1 MAMKEVAK
9 LTNIIYWDS
18 DKSSWR
24 KEVKR
29 LEDYKKSW
37 KKATDD
43 IAKADFKSNQ
53 AVLRT
58 QRTRAKVEE
67 QIARAQR
74 KQQEAQKKQR
84 AQAVSRLTGGNN
96 PELSSMR
103 KFYQQQ
109 AREAARQQKLL
120 DRSVGDVQH
129 RKARVGANS
138 ARISS
143 MFDGS
148 LVAQFQSRIQ
158 RVNADYAKGAI
169 NLQTYNQRMARL
181 RSEMKMATAEAGKFQ
196 SRLDRAAVSGSKL
209 HDNLG
214 KLNST
219 LGKIAIGLTAA
230 GWGVQR
236 AVSGAMGSLAD
247 RNSAYFGLMAQNK
260 DDKAKTDQ
268 QMAYVKRISYDYGMD
283 QRETEGGFMRFAAAT
298 PSIEEKDKQALFE
311 AMAIKGRSV
320 GATADQQNRAIV
332 ALGQIYSK
340 GGRVYA
346 EELKGQLSEALA
358 GSQVDFTKAAIDAGV
373 IKKEEEFNKA
383 LEDGKITMDK
393 LLPSLVKIWSAAK
406 NTKAFAESMKQ
417 PEVAMQRMKN
427 SFNELAIQFMGV
439 VDPADGVISL
449 SESLIS
455 IFEDLTTDMDGSG
468 SAAKQFGEAVGA
480 AMREIMYWVGFA
492 KGYIEVKAKEFGMTG
507 SEVGE
512 LIGKLVVG
520 LAGLK
525 VITTLLSPLTVFV
538 SLVTQLIS
546 LIGKIPGLGNLVKGA
561 GGAVAGSPTT
571 ALAAGSA
578 AGVGVGVAGAL
589 GAKTVGEKFRGW
601 MQSKADQFGEWAKSK
616 GLLSDEQDA
625 MTKPGAYNHSYINKG
640 ASFNPYPT
648 ISPSRPTPSTGT
660 AIQNGGYQPTQIS
673 VVPQG
678 EISGKW
684 EITIDEGGIA
694 RVIQKEVS
702 DQLDWKATQESNQLF

>member
-96 PELSSMR
+96 AELNSMR

-169 NLQTYNQRMARL
+169 NLQTYNQKMARL
-181 RSEMKMATAEAGKFQ
+181 RAEMKMATAEAGKFQ
-196 SRLDRAAVSGSKL
+196 SRLDKLASGASKV

-214 KLNST
+214 KINST

-260 DDKAKTDQ
+260 DDKEKTDQ

-298 PSIEEKDKQALFE
+298 PSIKEKDKQDLFE

-358 GSQVDFTKAAIDAGV
+358 GSQVDFTRAAIDAGI

-393 LLPSLVKIWSAAK
+393 LLPSLVKIWGAAK
-406 NTKAFAESMKQ
+406 ETKAFAESMKQ

-512 LIGKLVVG
+512 IIGKLVVG

-525 VITTLLSPLTVFV
+525 VITTLLSPLTGFV

-625 MTKPGAYNHSYINKG
+625 MTKPGAYNHSYISKG

-660 AIQNGGYQPTQIS
+660 AIQNGGYQPAQVN
-673 VVPQG
+673 VVPHG

>member
-1 MAMKEVAK
+1 MAMKEVAR
-9 LTNIIYWDS
+9 LTNVIYWDS

-53 AVLRT
+53 AVIRT

-67 QIARAQR
+67 QIARAQK

-96 PELSSMR
+96 AELNSMR

-169 NLQTYNQRMARL
+169 NLQTYNQKMARL
-181 RSEMKMATAEAGKFQ
+181 RAEMKMATAEAGKFQ
-196 SRLDRAAVSGSKL
+196 SRLDKLASGASKV

-214 KLNST
+214 KINST

-247 RNSAYFGLMAQNK
+247 RNSAYFSLMAQNK
-260 DDKAKTDQ
+260 DDKDKTDQ

-439 VDPADGVISL
+439 VDPADGVITL
-449 SESLIS
+449 SESLIY
-455 IFEDLTTDMDGSG
+455 IFEDLSSIFSSSG
-468 SAAKQFGEAVGA
+468 EDAKSLGVMLGEA
-480 AMREIMYWVGFA
+480 MHEIYFWVNWAWWWTKKIA
-492 KGYIEVKAKEFGMTG
+492 KGI
-507 SEVGE
+507 GE
-512 LIGKLVVG
+512 TLGWTAQDAGEKIGQVVTA
-520 LAGLK
+520 LLGLK
-525 VITTLLSPLTVFV
+525 VATSIAGMVGG
-538 SLVTQLIS
+538 LIS
-546 LIGKIPGLGNLVKGA
+546 MLWKLKA
-561 GGAVAGSPTT
+561 
-571 ALAAGSA
+571 ALSA
-578 AGVGVGVAGAL
+578 LVGVGDISTGGTAGKGRPGRGGFIGKAGRL
-589 GAKTVGEKFRGW
+589 GGRFAGPAGIVLTGFDIANSLDSYWQNPDNQRQEGAKHP
-601 MQSKADQFGEWAKSK
+601 EWLTSMINSASSFL
-616 GLLSDEQDA
+616 GLDYRLDA
-625 MTKPGAYNHSYINKG
+625 GRYI
-640 ASFNPYPT
+640 T
-648 ISPSRPTPSTGT
+648 RPTPTGGI

>member
-9 LTNIIYWDS
+9 LTNVIYWDS

-96 PELSSMR
+96 TELASMR

-169 NLQTYNQRMARL
+169 NLQTYNQKMARL
-181 RSEMKMATAEAGKFQ
+181 RAEMKMATAEAGKFQ
-196 SRLDRAAVSGSKL
+196 SRLDKLASGASKV

-214 KLNST
+214 KINST

-247 RNSAYFGLMAQNK
+247 RNSAYFGLMAQNH
-260 DDKAKTDQ
+260 DDKEKTDQ

-298 PSIEEKDKQALFE
+298 PSIKEKDKQDLFE

-358 GSQVDFTKAAIDAGV
+358 GSQVDFTRAAIDAGI

-393 LLPSLVKIWSAAK
+393 LLPSLVKIWGAAK
-406 NTKAFAESMKQ
+406 ETKAFAESMKQ

-439 VDPADGVISL
+439 VDPADGVVTL
-449 SESLIS
+449 SEHLIS
-455 IFEDLTTDMDGSG
+455 IFEDLTYVMGDGG
-468 SAAKQFGEAVGA
+468 STATQMGSQIGA
-480 AMREIMYWVGFA
+480 AIKGFVEWMAFAAGFITARTEQFSKNGTEVAEI
-492 KGYIEVKAKEFGMTG
+492 
-507 SEVGE
+507 
-512 LIGKLVVG
+512 IGKLTA
-520 LAGLK
+520 LMIGLK
-525 VITTLLSPLTVFV
+525 VVGSLLSPFTGLI
-538 SLVTQLIS
+538 SLVTQLIA
-546 LIGKIPGLGNLVKGA
+546 LLGKIPGMSKLLASASGGTATGA
-561 GGAVAGSPTT
+561 AVISAGSNAERSFIDGKTQEMSKENSKQG
-571 ALAAGSA
+571 ALFELGRFVSN
-578 AGVGVGVAGAL
+578 AGAL
-589 GAKTVGEKFRGW
+589 FTPGGDTGPLFDQVRGW
-601 MQSKADQFGEWAKSK
+601 F
-616 GLLSDEQDA
+616 
-625 MTKPGAYNHSYINKG
+625 NKG
-640 ASFNPYPT
+640 PT
-648 ISPSRPTPSTGT
+648 LTVDTGIRPTPTGGI
-660 AIQNGGYQPTQIS
+660 AIQNGGYQPVQVN

-702 DQLDWKATQESNQLF
+702 NQLDWKATQESNQLF

>member
-1 MAMKEVAK
+1 MAMKEVAR
-9 LTNIIYWDS
+9 LTNVIYWDS

-96 PELSSMR
+96 AELNSMR

-148 LVAQFQSRIQ
+148 LVAQFQGRIQ

-196 SRLDRAAVSGSKL
+196 SRLDRAAAAGSRL

-268 QMAYVKRISYDYGMD
+268 QMAFIKNTAYTYGMD
-283 QRETEGGFMRFAAAT
+283 EREMQGGYMRFAAAT
-298 PSIEEKDKQALFE
+298 PTMKESDKQALFE

-320 GATADQQNRAIV
+320 GATGEQQNRALV
-332 ALGQIYSK
+332 AVQQMASK
-340 GGRVYA
+340 GKVMA
-346 EELKGQLSEALA
+346 EELRGQLSEAFA
-358 GSQVDFTKAAIDAGV
+358 GSQQDFQQAAIDAGI
-373 IKKEEEFNKA
+373 IKNAQEFDKA
-383 LEDGKITMDK
+383 LKDGKITLDK
-393 LLPSLVKIWSAAK
+393 LLPSLVKIWGAAK
-406 NTKAFAESMKQ
+406 ETKAFAESMKQ
-417 PEVAMQRMKN
+417 PEVALQRMKN
-427 SFNELAIQFMGV
+427 SFNELAIHFMGV

-525 VITTLLSPLTVFV
+525 VITTLLSPLTGFV
-538 SLVTQLIS
+538 SLVTQLIA
-546 LIGKIPGLGNLVKGA
+546 LLGKIPGMSKLLASASGGTATGA
-561 GGAVAGSPTT
+561 AVISAGSNAERSFIDGKTQEMSKENSKQG
-571 ALAAGSA
+571 ALFELGRFVSN
-578 AGVGVGVAGAL
+578 AGAL
-589 GAKTVGEKFRGW
+589 FTPGGDTGPLFDQVRGW
-601 MQSKADQFGEWAKSK
+601 F
-616 GLLSDEQDA
+616 
-625 MTKPGAYNHSYINKG
+625 NKG
-640 ASFNPYPT
+640 PT
-648 ISPSRPTPSTGT
+648 LTVDTGIRPTPTGGI
-660 AIQNGGYQPTQIS
+660 AIQNGGYQPVQ
-673 VVPQG
+673 VNVAPQG

>member
-1 MAMKEVAK
+1 MAMKEVAR
-9 LTNIIYWDS
+9 LTNVIYWDS

-169 NLQTYNQRMARL
+169 NLQTYNQKMARL
-181 RSEMKMATAEAGKFQ
+181 RAEMKMATAEAGKFQ
-196 SRLDRAAVSGSKL
+196 SRLDKLASGASKV

-214 KLNST
+214 KINST

-268 QMAYVKRISYDYGMD
+268 QMAFIKNTAYTYGMD
-283 QRETEGGFMRFAAAT
+283 EREMQGGYMRFAAAT
-298 PSIEEKDKQALFE
+298 PTMKESDKQALFE

-320 GATADQQNRAIV
+320 GATGEQQNRAIV
-332 ALGQIYSK
+332 AISQMAGK
-340 GGRVYA
+340 NRVMA
-346 EELKGQLSEALA
+346 EELRGQLSEAFA
-358 GSQVDFTKAAIDAGV
+358 GSQQDFQQAAIDAGI
-373 IKKEEEFNKA
+373 IKNAQEFDKA
-383 LEDGKITMDK
+383 MKDGKITLDA
-393 LLPSLVKIWSAAK
+393 LLPSLVKIWGAAK
-406 NTKAFAESMKQ
+406 ETKAFAESMKQ
-417 PEVAMQRMKN
+417 PEVALQRMKN

-439 VDPADGVISL
+439 VDPADGVVTL
-449 SESLIS
+449 SEHLIS
-455 IFEDLTTDMDGSG
+455 IFEDLTYVMGDGG
-468 SAAKQFGEAVGA
+468 STATQMGSQIGA
-480 AMREIMYWVGFA
+480 AIKGFVEWMAFAAGFITARTEQFSKNGTEVAEI
-492 KGYIEVKAKEFGMTG
+492 
-507 SEVGE
+507 
-512 LIGKLVVG
+512 IGKLTALMISLKVVG
-520 LAGLK
+520 S
-525 VITTLLSPLTVFV
+525 LLSPFTGLI
-538 SLVTQLIS
+538 SLVTQLIA
-546 LIGKIPGLGNLVKGA
+546 LLGKIPGMSKLLASASGGTATGA
-561 GGAVAGSPTT
+561 AVISAGSNAERSFIDGKTQEMSKENSKQG
-571 ALAAGSA
+571 ALFELGRFVSN
-578 AGVGVGVAGAL
+578 AGAL
-589 GAKTVGEKFRGW
+589 FTPGGDTGPLFDQVRGW
-601 MQSKADQFGEWAKSK
+601 F
-616 GLLSDEQDA
+616 
-625 MTKPGAYNHSYINKG
+625 NKG
-640 ASFNPYPT
+640 PT
-648 ISPSRPTPSTGT
+648 LTVDTGIRPTPTGGI
-660 AIQNGGYQPTQIS
+660 AIQNGGYQPVQ
-673 VVPQG
+673 VNVAPQG

>member
-9 LTNIIYWDS
+9 LTNVIYWDS

-148 LVAQFQSRIQ
+148 LVAQFQGRIQ

-169 NLQTYNQRMARL
+169 NLQTYNQKMARL

-196 SRLDRAAVSGSKL
+196 SRLDRAAAAGSRL

-268 QMAYVKRISYDYGMD
+268 QMAFIKNTAYTYGMD
-283 QRETEGGFMRFAAAT
+283 QREMEGGYMRFAAAT
-298 PSIEEKDKQALFE
+298 PTMKESDKQALFE

-320 GATADQQNRAIV
+320 GATGEQQNRALV
-332 ALGQIYSK
+332 AVQQMASK
-340 GGRVYA
+340 GKVMA
-346 EELKGQLSEALA
+346 EELRGQLSEAFA
-358 GSQVDFTKAAIDAGV
+358 GSQQDFQQAAIDAGI
-373 IKKEEEFNKA
+373 IKNTQEFDKA
-383 LEDGKITMDK
+383 LKDGKITLDK

-439 VDPADGVISL
+439 VDPADGVVTL
-449 SESLIS
+449 SEHLIS
-455 IFEDLTTDMDGSG
+455 IFEDLTYVMGDGG
-468 SAAKQFGEAVGA
+468 STATQMGSQIGA
-480 AMREIMYWVGFA
+480 AIKGFVEWMAFAAGFITARTEQFSKNGTEVAEI
-492 KGYIEVKAKEFGMTG
+492 
-507 SEVGE
+507 
-512 LIGKLVVG
+512 IGKLTALMISLKVVG
-520 LAGLK
+520 S
-525 VITTLLSPLTVFV
+525 LLSPFTGLI
-538 SLVTQLIS
+538 SLVTQLIA
-546 LIGKIPGLGNLVKGA
+546 LLGKIPGMSKLLASASGGTATGA
-561 GGAVAGSPTT
+561 AVISAGSNAERSFIDGKTQEMSKENSKQG
-571 ALAAGSA
+571 ALFELGRFVSN
-578 AGVGVGVAGAL
+578 AGAL
-589 GAKTVGEKFRGW
+589 FTPGGDTGPLFDQVRGW
-601 MQSKADQFGEWAKSK
+601 F
-616 GLLSDEQDA
+616 
-625 MTKPGAYNHSYINKG
+625 NKG
-640 ASFNPYPT
+640 PT
-648 ISPSRPTPSTGT
+648 LTVDTGIRPTPTGGI
-660 AIQNGGYQPTQIS
+660 AIQNGGYQPVQ
-673 VVPQG
+673 VNVAPQG

>member
-1 MAMKEVAK
+1 MAMKEVSRIQN
-9 LTNIIYWDS
+9 TIFWDS

-24 KEVKR
+24 REVKR

-67 QIARAQR
+67 QIAR
-74 KQQEAQKKQR
+74 AQKKQR

-169 NLQTYNQRMARL
+169 NLQTYNQKMARL

-196 SRLDRAAVSGSKL
+196 SRLDRAAIAGSKL

-236 AVSGAMGSLAD
+236 AVSGAMSSLAD

-268 QMAYVKRISYDYGMD
+268 QMAFIKNTAYTYGMD
-283 QRETEGGFMRFAAAT
+283 EREMQGGYMRFAAAT
-298 PSIEEKDKQALFE
+298 PTMKESDKQALFE

-320 GATADQQNRAIV
+320 GATGEQQNRALV
-332 ALGQIYSK
+332 AVQQMASK
-340 GGRVYA
+340 GKVMA
-346 EELKGQLSEALA
+346 EELRGQLSEAFA
-358 GSQVDFTKAAIDAGV
+358 GSQQDFQQAAIDAGI
-373 IKKEEEFNKA
+373 IKNAQEFDKA
-383 LEDGKITMDK
+383 LKDGKITLEK
-393 LLPSLVKIWSAAK
+393 LLPSLVKIWGAAK
-406 NTKAFAESMKQ
+406 ETKAFAESMKQ

-525 VITTLLSPLTVFV
+525 VITTLLSPLTGFV
-538 SLVTQLIS
+538 SLVTQLIA
-546 LIGKIPGLGNLVKGA
+546 LLGKIPGMSKLLASASGGTATGA
-561 GGAVAGSPTT
+561 AVISAGSNAERSFIDGKTQEMSKENSKQG
-571 ALAAGSA
+571 ALFELGRFVSN
-578 AGVGVGVAGAL
+578 AGAL
-589 GAKTVGEKFRGW
+589 FTPGGDTGPLFDQVRGW
-601 MQSKADQFGEWAKSK
+601 F
-616 GLLSDEQDA
+616 
-625 MTKPGAYNHSYINKG
+625 NKG
-640 ASFNPYPT
+640 PT
-648 ISPSRPTPSTGT
+648 LTVDTGIRPTPTGGI
-660 AIQNGGYQPTQIS
+660 AIQNGGYQPVQ
-673 VVPQG
+673 VNVAPQG

>member
-1 MAMKEVAK
+1 MAMKEVAR
-9 LTNIIYWDS
+9 LTNVIYWDS

-148 LVAQFQSRIQ
+148 LVAQFQGRIQ

-196 SRLDRAAVSGSKL
+196 SRLDRAAAAGSRL

-268 QMAYVKRISYDYGMD
+268 QMAFIKNTAYTYGMD
-283 QRETEGGFMRFAAAT
+283 QREMEGGYMRFAAAT
-298 PSIEEKDKQALFE
+298 PTMKESDKQALFE

-320 GATADQQNRAIV
+320 GATGEQQNRALV
-332 ALGQIYSK
+332 AVQQMASK
-340 GGRVYA
+340 NKVMA
-346 EELKGQLSEALA
+346 EELRGQLAEAFA
-358 GSQVDFTKAAIDAGV
+358 GSQQDFQQAAIDAGI
-373 IKKEEEFNKA
+373 IKNAQEFDKA
-383 LEDGKITMDK
+383 LKDGKITLDK

-525 VITTLLSPLTVFV
+525 VITTLLSPLTGFV
-538 SLVTQLIS
+538 SLVTQLIA
-546 LIGKIPGLGNLVKGA
+546 LLGKIPGMSKLLASASGGTATGA
-561 GGAVAGSPTT
+561 AVISAGSNAERSFIDGKTQEMSKENSKQG
-571 ALAAGSA
+571 ALFELGRFVSN
-578 AGVGVGVAGAL
+578 AGAL
-589 GAKTVGEKFRGW
+589 FTPGGDTGPLFDQVRGW
-601 MQSKADQFGEWAKSK
+601 F
-616 GLLSDEQDA
+616 
-625 MTKPGAYNHSYINKG
+625 NKG
-640 ASFNPYPT
+640 PT
-648 ISPSRPTPSTGT
+648 LTVDTGIRPTPTGGI
-660 AIQNGGYQPTQIS
+660 AIQNGGYQPVQVNVAT
-673 VVPQG
+673 QG

>member
-1 MAMKEVAK
+1 MAMKEVAR
-9 LTNIIYWDS
+9 LTNVIYWDS

-96 PELSSMR
+96 AELNSMR

-148 LVAQFQSRIQ
+148 LVAQFKSRIQ

-169 NLQTYNQRMARL
+169 NLQTYNQKMARL

-196 SRLDRAAVSGSKL
+196 SRLDRAAVAGSKL

-268 QMAYVKRISYDYGMD
+268 QMAFIKNTAYTYGMD
-283 QRETEGGFMRFAAAT
+283 EREMQGGYMRFAAAT
-298 PSIEEKDKQALFE
+298 PTMKESDKQALFE

-320 GATADQQNRAIV
+320 GATGEQQNRALV
-332 ALGQIYSK
+332 AVQQMASK
-340 GGRVYA
+340 NKVMA
-346 EELKGQLSEALA
+346 EELRGQLAEAFA
-358 GSQVDFTKAAIDAGV
+358 GSQQDFQQAAIDAGI
-373 IKKEEEFNKA
+373 IKNTQEFDKA
-383 LEDGKITMDK
+383 LKDGKITLDK

-525 VITTLLSPLTVFV
+525 VITTLLSPLTGFV
-538 SLVTQLIS
+538 SLVTQLIA
-546 LIGKIPGLGNLVKGA
+546 LLGKIPGMSKLLASASGGTATGA
-561 GGAVAGSPTT
+561 AVISAGSNAERSFIDGKTQEMSKENSKQG
-571 ALAAGSA
+571 ALFELGRFVSN
-578 AGVGVGVAGAL
+578 AGAL
-589 GAKTVGEKFRGW
+589 FTPGGDTGPLFDQVRGW
-601 MQSKADQFGEWAKSK
+601 F
-616 GLLSDEQDA
+616 
-625 MTKPGAYNHSYINKG
+625 NKG
-640 ASFNPYPT
+640 PT
-648 ISPSRPTPSTGT
+648 LTVDTGIRPTPTGGI
-660 AIQNGGYQPTQIS
+660 AIQNGGYQPVQ
-673 VVPQG
+673 VNVAPQG

>member
-1 MAMKEVAK
+1 MAMKEVAR
-9 LTNIIYWDS
+9 LTNVIYWDS

-169 NLQTYNQRMARL
+169 NLQTYNQKMARL

-196 SRLDRAAVSGSKL
+196 SRLDRAAIAGSKL

-283 QRETEGGFMRFAAAT
+283 QREMEGGYMRFAAAT
-298 PSIEEKDKQALFE
+298 PTMKESDKQALFE

-320 GATADQQNRAIV
+320 GATSDQQNRALV
-332 ALGQIYSK
+332 AIQQMSSK
-340 GGRVYA
+340 GRVAA
-346 EELKGQLSEALA
+346 EELRSQLSEAFA
-358 GSQVDFTKAAIDAGV
+358 GSQQDFQQAAIDAGI
-373 IKKEEEFNKA
+373 IKNAQEFDKA
-383 LEDGKITMDK
+383 MADGKITLDK
-393 LLPSLVKIWSAAK
+393 LLPSLVKIWGAAK
-406 NTKAFAESMKQ
+406 ETKAFAESMKQ

-455 IFEDLTTDMDGSG
+455 IFEDLTTDIDGSG

-525 VITTLLSPLTVFV
+525 VITTLLSPLTGFV
-538 SLVTQLIS
+538 SLVTQLIA
-546 LIGKIPGLGNLVKGA
+546 LLGKIPGMSKLLASASGGTATGA
-561 GGAVAGSPTT
+561 AVISAGSNAERNFIDGKTQEMSKENSKQG
-571 ALAAGSA
+571 ALFELGRFVSN
-578 AGVGVGVAGAL
+578 AGAL
-589 GAKTVGEKFRGW
+589 FTPGGDTGPLFDQVRGW
-601 MQSKADQFGEWAKSK
+601 F
-616 GLLSDEQDA
+616 
-625 MTKPGAYNHSYINKG
+625 NKG
-640 ASFNPYPT
+640 PT
-648 ISPSRPTPSTGT
+648 LTVDTGIRPTPTGGI
-660 AIQNGGYQPTQIS
+660 AIQNGGYQPVQ
-673 VVPQG
+673 VNVAPQG

>member
-1 MAMKEVAK
+1 MAVKEVAR
-9 LTNIIYWDS
+9 LTNVIYWDS

-37 KKATDD
+37 KKATDEV
-43 IAKADFKSNQ
+43 AKADFKSNQ

-96 PELSSMR
+96 PELASMR

-120 DRSVGDVQH
+120 ERSVGDTQH

-138 ARISS
+138 ARISG

-148 LVAQFQSRIQ
+148 IVSQFQGRIQ

-196 SRLDRAAVSGSKL
+196 SRLDRAAVAGSKL

-236 AVSGAMGSLAD
+236 AVSGAMSSLAD

-268 QMAYVKRISYDYGMD
+268 QMAFIKNTANAYGMD
-283 QRETEGGFMRFAAAT
+283 QREMEGGYMRFAAST
-298 PSIEEKDKQALFE
+298 PTMKESDKQALFE

-320 GATADQQNRAIV
+320 GATGEQQNRALV
-332 ALGQIYSK
+332 AIQQMASK
-340 GGRVYA
+340 GKVQA
-346 EELKGQLSEALA
+346 EELRGQLSEAFA
-358 GSQVDFTKAAIDAGV
+358 GSQQDFQQAAIDAGI
-373 IKKEEEFNKA
+373 IKNAQEFDKA
-383 LEDGKITMDK
+383 MKDGKITLDA
-393 LLPSLVKIWSAAK
+393 LLPSLVKIWGAAK
-406 NTKAFAESMKQ
+406 ETKAFAESMKQ
-417 PEVAMQRMKN
+417 PEVALQRMKN

-512 LIGKLVVG
+512 LVGKLVVG

-525 VITTLLSPLTVFV
+525 VITTLLSPLTGFV
-538 SLVTQLIS
+538 SLVTQLVA
-546 LIGKIPGLGNLVKGA
+546 LLGKIPGMSKLLASASGGTATGA
-561 GGAVAGSPTT
+561 AVISAGSNAERSFIDGKTQEMSKENSKQG
-571 ALAAGSA
+571 ALFELGRFVSN
-578 AGVGVGVAGAL
+578 AGAL
-589 GAKTVGEKFRGW
+589 FTPGGDTGPLFDQVRGW
-601 MQSKADQFGEWAKSK
+601 F
-616 GLLSDEQDA
+616 
-625 MTKPGAYNHSYINKG
+625 NKG
-640 ASFNPYPT
+640 PT
-648 ISPSRPTPSTGT
+648 LAVDTGIRPTPSTGM

-702 DQLDWKATQESNQLF
+702 DQLDWKATQEANQLF

>member
-9 LTNIIYWDS
+9 LTNVIYWDS

-169 NLQTYNQRMARL
+169 NLQTYNQKMARL
-181 RSEMKMATAEAGKFQ
+181 RAEMKMATAEAGKFQ
-196 SRLDRAAVSGSKL
+196 SRLDRAAIAGSKL

-298 PSIEEKDKQALFE
+298 PSIKEKDKQDLFE

-358 GSQVDFTKAAIDAGV
+358 GSQVDFTRAAIDAGI

-393 LLPSLVKIWSAAK
+393 LLPSLVKIWGAAK
-406 NTKAFAESMKQ
+406 ETKAFAESMKQ

-525 VITTLLSPLTVFV
+525 VITTLLSPLTGFV
-538 SLVTQLIS
+538 SLVTQLIA
-546 LIGKIPGLGNLVKGA
+546 LLGKIPGMSKLLASASGGTATGA
-561 GGAVAGSPTT
+561 AVISAGSNAERSFIDGKTQEMSKENAKQG
-571 ALAAGSA
+571 ALFELGRFVSN
-578 AGVGVGVAGAL
+578 AGAL
-589 GAKTVGEKFRGW
+589 FTPGGDTGPLFDQVKGW
-601 MQSKADQFGEWAKSK
+601 F
-616 GLLSDEQDA
+616 
-625 MTKPGAYNHSYINKG
+625 NKG
-640 ASFNPYPT
+640 PT
-648 ISPSRPTPSTGT
+648 LTVDTGIRPTPTGGI
-660 AIQNGGYQPTQIS
+660 AIQNGGYQPVQ
-673 VVPQG
+673 VNVAPQG

>member
-1 MAMKEVAK
+1 MAMKEVAR
-9 LTNIIYWDS
+9 LTNVIYWDS

-67 QIARAQR
+67 QIAR
-74 KQQEAQKKQR
+74 AQKKQR

-169 NLQTYNQRMARL
+169 NLQTYNQKMARL

-196 SRLDRAAVSGSKL
+196 SRLDKLASGASKV

-268 QMAYVKRISYDYGMD
+268 QMAFIKNTAYTYGMD
-283 QRETEGGFMRFAAAT
+283 EREMQGGYMRFAAAT
-298 PSIEEKDKQALFE
+298 PTMKESDKQALFE

-320 GATADQQNRAIV
+320 GATGEQQNRALV
-332 ALGQIYSK
+332 AVQQMASK
-340 GGRVYA
+340 GKVMA
-346 EELKGQLSEALA
+346 EELRGQLSEAFA
-358 GSQVDFTKAAIDAGV
+358 GSQQDFQQAAIDAGI
-373 IKKEEEFNKA
+373 IKNAQEFDKA
-383 LEDGKITMDK
+383 LKDGKITLDK
-393 LLPSLVKIWSAAK
+393 LLPSLVKIWGAAK
-406 NTKAFAESMKQ
+406 ETKAFAESMKQ

-427 SFNELAIQFMGV
+427 SFNELAIQFMGI

-525 VITTLLSPLTVFV
+525 VITTLLSPLTGFV
-538 SLVTQLIS
+538 SLVTQLIA
-546 LIGKIPGLGNLVKGA
+546 LLGKIPGMSKLLASASGGTATGA
-561 GGAVAGSPTT
+561 AVISAGSNAERSFIDGKTQEMSKENSKQG
-571 ALAAGSA
+571 ALFELGRFVSN
-578 AGVGVGVAGAL
+578 AGAL
-589 GAKTVGEKFRGW
+589 FTPGGDTGPLFDQVRGW
-601 MQSKADQFGEWAKSK
+601 F
-616 GLLSDEQDA
+616 
-625 MTKPGAYNHSYINKG
+625 NKG
-640 ASFNPYPT
+640 PT
-648 ISPSRPTPSTGT
+648 LTVDTGIRPTPTGGI
-660 AIQNGGYQPTQIS
+660 AIQNGGYQPVQ
-673 VVPQG
+673 VNVAPQG

>member
-1 MAMKEVAK
+1 MAMKEVAR
-9 LTNIIYWDS
+9 LTNVIYWDS

-96 PELSSMR
+96 AELNSMR

-196 SRLDRAAVSGSKL
+196 SRLDKLASGASKV

-214 KLNST
+214 KINST

-268 QMAYVKRISYDYGMD
+268 QMAFIKNTAYTYGMD
-283 QRETEGGFMRFAAAT
+283 EREMQGGYMRFAAAT
-298 PSIEEKDKQALFE
+298 PTMKESDKQALFE

-320 GATADQQNRAIV
+320 GATGEQQNRALV
-332 ALGQIYSK
+332 AVQQMASK
-340 GGRVYA
+340 GKVMA
-346 EELKGQLSEALA
+346 EELRGQLSEAFA
-358 GSQVDFTKAAIDAGV
+358 GSQQDFQQAAIDTGI
-373 IKKEEEFNKA
+373 IKNAQEFDKA
-383 LEDGKITMDK
+383 LKDGKITLDK
-393 LLPSLVKIWSAAK
+393 LLPSLVKIWGAAK
-406 NTKAFAESMKQ
+406 ETKAFAESMKQ

-525 VITTLLSPLTVFV
+525 VITTLLSPLTGFV
-538 SLVTQLIS
+538 SLVTQLVA
-546 LIGKIPGLGNLVKGA
+546 LLGKIPGMSKLMA
-561 GGAVAGSPTT
+561 SAPGGAATGAAVISAGSNAERSLINGKMQGMSEENHKQG
-571 ALAAGSA
+571 ALFELGRFVSN
-578 AGVGVGVAGAL
+578 AGAL
-589 GAKTVGEKFRGW
+589 FTPGGDTGPLFDQVKGW
-601 MQSKADQFGEWAKSK
+601 F
-616 GLLSDEQDA
+616 
-625 MTKPGAYNHSYINKG
+625 NKG
-640 ASFNPYPT
+640 PT
-648 ISPSRPTPSTGT
+648 LTVDTGIRPTPTGGI
-660 AIQNGGYQPTQIS
+660 AIQNGGYQPVQ
-673 VVPQG
+673 VNVAPQG

>member
-1 MAMKEVAK
+1 MAMKEVAR
-9 LTNIIYWDS
+9 LTNVIYWDS

-96 PELSSMR
+96 AELNSMR

-148 LVAQFQSRIQ
+148 LVAQFQGRIQ

-196 SRLDRAAVSGSKL
+196 SRLDRAAAAGSRL

-236 AVSGAMGSLAD
+236 AVSSAMSAQSD
-247 RNSAYFGLMAQNK
+247 HNSAYYGLLAQNK

-268 QMAYVKRISYDYGMD
+268 QMAFIENTANTYGMD
-283 QRETEGGFMRFAAAT
+283 QREMEGGYMRFAAAT
-298 PSIEEKDKQALFE
+298 PTMKESDKQALFE

-320 GATADQQNRAIV
+320 GATGEQQNRALV
-332 ALGQIYSK
+332 AVQQMASK
-340 GGRVYA
+340 GKVMA
-346 EELKGQLSEALA
+346 EELRGQLSEAFA
-358 GSQVDFTKAAIDAGV
+358 GSQQDFQQAAIDAGI
-373 IKKEEEFNKA
+373 IKNAQEFDKA
-383 LEDGKITMDK
+383 LKDGKITLDK
-393 LLPSLVKIWSAAK
+393 LLPSLVKIWGAAK
-406 NTKAFAESMKQ
+406 ETDAFAKSMQQ
-417 PEVAMQRMKN
+417 PEVALQRMSNQFFKLKQ
-427 SFNELAIQFMGV
+427 SFMGV
-439 VDPADGVISL
+439 VDPADGVITL
-449 SESLIS
+449 SESLIY
-455 IFEDLTTDMDGSG
+455 IFEDLSSIFSSSG
-468 SAAKQFGEAVGA
+468 EDAKSLGVMLGEA
-480 AMREIMYWVGFA
+480 MHEIYFWVNWAWWWTKKIA
-492 KGYIEVKAKEFGMTG
+492 KGI
-507 SEVGE
+507 GE
-512 LIGKLVVG
+512 TLGWTAQDAGEKIGQVVTA
-520 LAGLK
+520 LLGLK
-525 VITTLLSPLTVFV
+525 VATSIAGMVGG
-538 SLVTQLIS
+538 LIS
-546 LIGKIPGLGNLVKGA
+546 MLWKLKA
-561 GGAVAGSPTT
+561 
-571 ALAAGSA
+571 ALSA
-578 AGVGVGVAGAL
+578 LVGVGDISTGGTTGKGRPGRGGFIGKAGRLGGRFAGPAGIVL
-589 GAKTVGEKFRGW
+589 TGFDIANSLDSYWQNPDNQRQEGAKHP
-601 MQSKADQFGEWAKSK
+601 EWLTSMVNSASSFL
-616 GLLSDEQDA
+616 GLDYRLDA
-625 MTKPGAYNHSYINKG
+625 GRYI
-640 ASFNPYPT
+640 T
-648 ISPSRPTPSTGT
+648 RPTPTGGI

>member
-1 MAMKEVAK
+1 MAMKEVAR
-9 LTNIIYWDS
+9 LTNVIYWDS

-96 PELSSMR
+96 AELNSMR

-148 LVAQFQSRIQ
+148 LVAQFQGRIQ

-196 SRLDRAAVSGSKL
+196 SRLDRAAAAGSRL

-268 QMAYVKRISYDYGMD
+268 QMAFIKNTAYTYGMD
-283 QRETEGGFMRFAAAT
+283 EREMQGGYMRFAAAT
-298 PSIEEKDKQALFE
+298 PTMKESDKQALFE

-320 GATADQQNRAIV
+320 GATGEQQNRALV
-332 ALGQIYSK
+332 AVQQMASK
-340 GGRVYA
+340 NKVMA
-346 EELKGQLSEALA
+346 EELRGQLAEAFA
-358 GSQVDFTKAAIDAGV
+358 GSQQDFQQAAIDAGI
-373 IKKEEEFNKA
+373 IKNAQEFDKA
-383 LEDGKITMDK
+383 LKDGKITLDK

-525 VITTLLSPLTVFV
+525 VITTLLSPLTGFV
-538 SLVTQLIS
+538 SLVTQLIA
-546 LIGKIPGLGNLVKGA
+546 LLGKIPGMSKLLASASGGTATGA
-561 GGAVAGSPTT
+561 AVISAGSNAERSFIDGKTQEMSKENSKQG
-571 ALAAGSA
+571 ALFELGRFVSN
-578 AGVGVGVAGAL
+578 AGAL
-589 GAKTVGEKFRGW
+589 FTPGGDTGPLFDQVRGW
-601 MQSKADQFGEWAKSK
+601 F
-616 GLLSDEQDA
+616 
-625 MTKPGAYNHSYINKG
+625 NKG
-640 ASFNPYPT
+640 PT
-648 ISPSRPTPSTGT
+648 LTVDTGIRPTPTGGI
-660 AIQNGGYQPTQIS
+660 AIQNGGYQPVQ
-673 VVPQG
+673 VNVAPQG

>member
-1 MAMKEVAK
+1 MAMKEVAR
-9 LTNIIYWDS
+9 LTNVIYWDS

-96 PELSSMR
+96 AELNSMR

-169 NLQTYNQRMARL
+169 NLQTYNQKMARL

-196 SRLDRAAVSGSKL
+196 SRLDRAAAAGSRL

-214 KLNST
+214 KINST

-230 GWGVQR
+230 GWGIQR
-236 AVSGAMGSLAD
+236 AVSSAMSAQSD
-247 RNSAYFGLMAQNK
+247 HNSAYFGLLAQNK

-268 QMAYVKRISYDYGMD
+268 QMAFIENTANTYGMD
-283 QRETEGGFMRFAAAT
+283 QREMEGGYMRFAAAT
-298 PSIEEKDKQALFE
+298 PTMKESDKQALFE

-320 GATADQQNRAIV
+320 GATGEQQNRALV
-332 ALGQIYSK
+332 AVQQMASK
-340 GGRVYA
+340 GRVAA
-346 EELKGQLSEALA
+346 EELRGQLSEAFA
-358 GSQVDFTKAAIDAGV
+358 GSQQDFQQAAIDAGI
-373 IKKEEEFNKA
+373 IKSAQEFDKA
-383 LEDGKITMDK
+383 MADGKITLDK
-393 LLPSLVKIWSAAK
+393 LLPSLVKIWGAAK
-406 NTKAFAESMKQ
+406 ETDAFAKSMQQ
-417 PEVAMQRMKN
+417 PEVALQRMSNQFFKLKQ
-427 SFNELAIQFMGV
+427 SFMGV
-439 VDPADGVISL
+439 VDPTDNVITL
-449 SESLIS
+449 SESLIY
-455 IFEDLTTDMDGSG
+455 IFEDLSSIFSGSG
-468 SAAKQFGEAVGA
+468 EDAKSLGVMLGEAMDTVYTRVVWAIWWIKKIAKDFGEMFNLTAQEAGSWIGSLIATFTGLKVATSVAGMVGSLISMLWKLGSA
-480 AMREIMYWVGFA
+480 IKALLVGGGVGDISTGGTPG
-492 KGYIEVKAKEFGMTG
+492 KGKLGKGG
-507 SEVGE
+507 
-512 LIGKLVVG
+512 LIGKVGRLGRFAGPAAVVATG
-520 LAGLK
+520 FDIANDLDAYWQDPKNQRQEGVK
-525 VITTLLSPLTVFV
+525 HPEWLTSMV
-538 SLVTQLIS
+538 
-546 LIGKIPGLGNLVKGA
+546 N
-561 GGAVAGSPTT
+561 
-571 ALAAGSA
+571 
-578 AGVGVGVAGAL
+578 
-589 GAKTVGEKFRGW
+589 
-601 MQSKADQFGEWAKSK
+601 
-616 GLLSDEQDA
+616 
-625 MTKPGAYNHSYINKG
+625 G
-640 ASFNPYPT
+640 ASSFLGLDYRLDAGRYIT
-648 ISPSRPTPSTGT
+648 RPTPTGGM
-660 AIQNGGYQPTQIS
+660 AIQNGGYQPVQ
-673 VVPQG
+673 VNVAPQG

>member
-1 MAMKEVAK
+1 MAMKEVAR
-9 LTNIIYWDS
+9 LTNVIYWDS

-29 LEDYKKSW
+29 LEDYRKSW

-67 QIARAQR
+67 QIAR
-74 KQQEAQKKQR
+74 AQKKQR

-169 NLQTYNQRMARL
+169 NLQTYNQKMARL
-181 RSEMKMATAEAGKFQ
+181 RAEMKMATAEAGKFQ
-196 SRLDRAAVSGSKL
+196 SRLDKLASGASKV

-298 PSIEEKDKQALFE
+298 PSIKEKDKQDLFE

-358 GSQVDFTKAAIDAGV
+358 GSQVDFTRAAIDAGV

-492 KGYIEVKAKEFGMTG
+492 KGYIEIKAKEFGMT
-507 SEVGE
+507 SEEVGGW
-512 LIGKLVVG
+512 IGKLVVAI
-520 LAGLK
+520 AGLK
-525 VITTLLSPLTVFV
+525 IIGTLLSPFTGLI
-538 SLVTQLIS
+538 SLVTQLIA
-546 LIGKIPGLGNLVKGA
+546 LLGKIPGMSKLLASASGGTATGA
-561 GGAVAGSPTT
+561 AVISAGSNAERSFIDGKTQEMSKENSKQG
-571 ALAAGSA
+571 ALFELGRFVSN
-578 AGVGVGVAGAL
+578 AGAL
-589 GAKTVGEKFRGW
+589 FTPGGDTGPLFDQVKGW
-601 MQSKADQFGEWAKSK
+601 F
-616 GLLSDEQDA
+616 
-625 MTKPGAYNHSYINKG
+625 NKG
-640 ASFNPYPT
+640 PT
-648 ISPSRPTPSTGT
+648 LTVDTGIRPTPTGGI
-660 AIQNGGYQPTQIS
+660 AIQNGGYQPVQ
-673 VVPQG
+673 VNVAPQG

>member
-1 MAMKEVAK
+1 MAIKEVARIQN
-9 LTNIIYWDS
+9 TIIWDS

-96 PELSSMR
+96 AELNSMR

-169 NLQTYNQRMARL
+169 NLQTYNQKMARL
-181 RSEMKMATAEAGKFQ
+181 RSEMKMATVEAGKFQ
-196 SRLDRAAVSGSKL
+196 SRLDKLASGASKV

-214 KLNST
+214 KINST

-268 QMAYVKRISYDYGMD
+268 QMAFIKNTAYTYGMD
-283 QRETEGGFMRFAAAT
+283 EREMQGGYMRFAAAT
-298 PSIEEKDKQALFE
+298 PTMKESDKQALFE

-320 GATADQQNRAIV
+320 GATGEQQNRALV
-332 ALGQIYSK
+332 AVQQMASK
-340 GGRVYA
+340 GKVMA
-346 EELKGQLSEALA
+346 EELRGQLSEAFA
-358 GSQVDFTKAAIDAGV
+358 GSQQDFQQAAIDAGI
-373 IKKEEEFNKA
+373 IKNAQEFDKA
-383 LEDGKITMDK
+383 LKDGKITLDK
-393 LLPSLVKIWSAAK
+393 LLPSLVKIWGAAK
-406 NTKAFAESMKQ
+406 ETKAFAESMKQ
-417 PEVAMQRMKN
+417 PEVALQRMKN

-525 VITTLLSPLTVFV
+525 VITTLLSPLTGFV
-538 SLVTQLIS
+538 SLVTQLIA
-546 LIGKIPGLGNLVKGA
+546 LLGKIPGMSKLLASASGGTATGA
-561 GGAVAGSPTT
+561 AVISAGSNAERSFIDGKTQEMSKENSKQG
-571 ALAAGSA
+571 ALFELGRFVSN
-578 AGVGVGVAGAL
+578 AGAL
-589 GAKTVGEKFRGW
+589 FTPGGDTGPLFDQVRGW
-601 MQSKADQFGEWAKSK
+601 F
-616 GLLSDEQDA
+616 
-625 MTKPGAYNHSYINKG
+625 NKG
-640 ASFNPYPT
+640 PT
-648 ISPSRPTPSTGT
+648 LTVDTGIRPTPTGGM
-660 AIQNGGYQPTQIS
+660 AIQNGGYQPVQ
-673 VVPQG
+673 VNVAPQG

-694 RVIQKEVS
+694 RVIQKEVNNK
-702 DQLDWKATQESNQLF
+702 LEWEAAREVNMFATDLGY

>member
-1 MAMKEVAK
+1 MAMKEVAR
-9 LTNIIYWDS
+9 LTNVIYWDS

-96 PELSSMR
+96 AELNSMR

-196 SRLDRAAVSGSKL
+196 SRLDRAAVAGSKL

-268 QMAYVKRISYDYGMD
+268 QMAFIKNTAYTYGMD
-283 QRETEGGFMRFAAAT
+283 EREMQGGYMRFAAAT
-298 PSIEEKDKQALFE
+298 PTMKESDKQALFE

-320 GATADQQNRAIV
+320 GATGEQQNRALV
-332 ALGQIYSK
+332 AVQQMASK
-340 GGRVYA
+340 GKVMA
-346 EELKGQLSEALA
+346 EELRGQLSEAFA
-358 GSQVDFTKAAIDAGV
+358 GSQQDFQQAAIDAGI
-373 IKKEEEFNKA
+373 IKNTQEFDKA
-383 LEDGKITMDK
+383 LKDGKITLDK
-393 LLPSLVKIWSAAK
+393 LLPSLVKIWGAAK
-406 NTKAFAESMKQ
+406 ETKAFAESMKQ

-525 VITTLLSPLTVFV
+525 VITTLLSPLTGFV
-538 SLVTQLIS
+538 SLVTQLVA
-546 LIGKIPGLGNLVKGA
+546 LLGKIPGMSKLLASASGGTATGA
-561 GGAVAGSPTT
+561 AVISAGSNAERSFIDGKTQEMSKENSKQG
-571 ALAAGSA
+571 ALFELGRFVSN
-578 AGVGVGVAGAL
+578 AGAL
-589 GAKTVGEKFRGW
+589 FTPGGDTGPLFDQVRGW
-601 MQSKADQFGEWAKSK
+601 F
-616 GLLSDEQDA
+616 
-625 MTKPGAYNHSYINKG
+625 NKG
-640 ASFNPYPT
+640 PT
-648 ISPSRPTPSTGT
+648 LTVDTGIRPTPTGGI
-660 AIQNGGYQPTQIS
+660 AIQNGGYQPVQ
-673 VVPQG
+673 VNVAPQG

>member
-1 MAMKEVAK
+1 MAMKEVSK
-9 LTNIIYWDS
+9 LTNVIYWDS

-67 QIARAQR
+67 QIAR
-74 KQQEAQKKQR
+74 AQKKQR

-169 NLQTYNQRMARL
+169 NLQTYNQKMARL
-181 RSEMKMATAEAGKFQ
+181 RAEMKMATAEAGKFQ
-196 SRLDRAAVSGSKL
+196 SRLDRVAITGAKL

-268 QMAYVKRISYDYGMD
+268 QMAFIKNTAYTYGMD
-283 QRETEGGFMRFAAAT
+283 EREMQGGYMRFAAST
-298 PSIEEKDKQALFE
+298 PTMKESDKQALFE

-320 GATADQQNRAIV
+320 GATGEQQNRAIV
-332 ALGQIYSK
+332 AISQMAGK
-340 GGRVYA
+340 NRVMA
-346 EELKGQLSEALA
+346 EELRGQLSEAFA
-358 GSQVDFTKAAIDAGV
+358 GSQQDFQQAAIDAGI
-373 IKKEEEFNKA
+373 IKNAQEFDKA
-383 LEDGKITMDK
+383 MKDGKITLDA
-393 LLPSLVKIWSAAK
+393 LLPSLVKIWGAAK
-406 NTKAFAESMKQ
+406 ETKAFAESMKQ
-417 PEVAMQRMKN
+417 PEVALQRMKN

-525 VITTLLSPLTVFV
+525 VITTLLSPLTGFV
-538 SLVTQLIS
+538 SLVTQLVA
-546 LIGKIPGLGNLVKGA
+546 LLGKIPGMSKLLASASGGTATGA
-561 GGAVAGSPTT
+561 AVISAGSNAERSFIDGKTQEMSKENSKQG
-571 ALAAGSA
+571 ALFELGRFVSN
-578 AGVGVGVAGAL
+578 AGAL
-589 GAKTVGEKFRGW
+589 FTPGGDTGPLFDQVRGW
-601 MQSKADQFGEWAKSK
+601 F
-616 GLLSDEQDA
+616 
-625 MTKPGAYNHSYINKG
+625 NKG
-640 ASFNPYPT
+640 PT
-648 ISPSRPTPSTGT
+648 LTVDTGIRPTPTGGI
-660 AIQNGGYQPTQIS
+660 AIQNGGYQPVQ
-673 VVPQG
+673 VNVAPQG

>member
-1 MAMKEVAK
+1 MAMKEVAR
-9 LTNIIYWDS
+9 LTNVIYWDS

-96 PELSSMR
+96 AELNSMR

-196 SRLDRAAVSGSKL
+196 SRLDRAAVAGSKL

-247 RNSAYFGLMAQNK
+247 RNSAYFGLLAQNK

-268 QMAYVKRISYDYGMD
+268 QMAFVKNTAYTYGMD
-283 QRETEGGFMRFAAAT
+283 EREMQGGYMRFAAAT
-298 PSIEEKDKQALFE
+298 PTMKESDKQALFE

-320 GATADQQNRAIV
+320 GATGEQQNRALV
-332 ALGQIYSK
+332 AVQQMASK
-340 GGRVYA
+340 GKVMA
-346 EELKGQLSEALA
+346 EELRGQLSEAFA
-358 GSQVDFTKAAIDAGV
+358 GSQQDFQQAAIDAGI
-373 IKKEEEFNKA
+373 IKNTQEFDKA
-383 LEDGKITMDK
+383 LKDGKITLDK

-468 SAAKQFGEAVGA
+468 SAAKQFGEAVGS

-525 VITTLLSPLTVFV
+525 VITTLLSPLTGFV
-538 SLVTQLIS
+538 SLVTQLVA
-546 LIGKIPGLGNLVKGA
+546 LLGKIPGMSKLLASASGGTATGA
-561 GGAVAGSPTT
+561 AVISAGSNAERSFIDGKTQEM
-571 ALAAGSA
+571 SKENSKQ
-578 AGVGVGVAGAL
+578 GAL
-589 GAKTVGEKFRGW
+589 FELGRFVSNTGALFTPGGDTGPLFDQVRGW
-601 MQSKADQFGEWAKSK
+601 F
-616 GLLSDEQDA
+616 
-625 MTKPGAYNHSYINKG
+625 NKG
-640 ASFNPYPT
+640 PT
-648 ISPSRPTPSTGT
+648 LTVDTGIRPTPTGGI
-660 AIQNGGYQPTQIS
+660 AIQNGGYQPVQ
-673 VVPQG
+673 VNVAPQG

>member
-1 MAMKEVAK
+1 MAMKEVAR
-9 LTNIIYWDS
+9 LTNVIYWDS

-129 RKARVGANS
+129 RKARVWANS

-196 SRLDRAAVSGSKL
+196 SRLDKAAVAGSKL

-236 AVSGAMGSLAD
+236 AVSSAMSAQSD
-247 RNSAYFGLMAQNK
+247 HNSAYYGLLAQNK

-268 QMAYVKRISYDYGMD
+268 QMAFIDRISNDYGMD
-283 QRETEGGFMRFAAAT
+283 QREAEGGFMRFAAAT
-298 PSIEEKDKQALFE
+298 PNVEEDDKQALFE

-358 GSQVDFTKAAIDAGV
+358 GSQVDFTQAAIDAGV

-393 LLPSLVKIWSAAK
+393 LLPSLVKIWSA
-406 NTKAFAESMKQ
+406 TKETDAFAKSMQQ
-417 PEVAMQRMKN
+417 PEVALQRMSNQFFKLKQ
-427 SFNELAIQFMGV
+427 SFMGV
-439 VDPADGVISL
+439 VDPADGVITL
-449 SESLIS
+449 SESLIY
-455 IFEDLTTDMDGSG
+455 IFEDLSSIFSSSG
-468 SAAKQFGEAVGA
+468 EDAKSLGVMLGEA
-480 AMREIMYWVGFA
+480 MHEIYFWVNWAWWWTKKIA
-492 KGYIEVKAKEFGMTG
+492 KGI
-507 SEVGE
+507 GE
-512 LIGKLVVG
+512 TLGWTAQDAGEKIGQVVTA
-520 LAGLK
+520 LLGLK
-525 VITTLLSPLTVFV
+525 VATSIAGMVGG
-538 SLVTQLIS
+538 LIS
-546 LIGKIPGLGNLVKGA
+546 MLWKLKA
-561 GGAVAGSPTT
+561 
-571 ALAAGSA
+571 ALSA
-578 AGVGVGVAGAL
+578 LVGVGDISTGGTAGKGRPGRGGFIGKAGRL
-589 GAKTVGEKFRGW
+589 GGRFAGPAGIVLTGFDIANSLDSYWQNPDNQRQEGAKHP
-601 MQSKADQFGEWAKSK
+601 EWLTSMVNSASSFL
-616 GLLSDEQDA
+616 GLDYRLDA
-625 MTKPGAYNHSYINKG
+625 GRYI
-640 ASFNPYPT
+640 T
-648 ISPSRPTPSTGT
+648 RPTPTGGI

-702 DQLDWKATQESNQLF
+702 DQLDWKATQEANQLY

>member
-1 MAMKEVAK
+1 MAMKEVAR
-9 LTNIIYWDS
+9 LTNVIYWDS

-24 KEVKR
+24 REVKR

-67 QIARAQR
+67 QIAR
-74 KQQEAQKKQR
+74 AQKKQR

-169 NLQTYNQRMARL
+169 NLQTYNQKMARL
-181 RSEMKMATAEAGKFQ
+181 RAEMKMATAEAGKFQ
-196 SRLDRAAVSGSKL
+196 SRLDRVNG
-209 HDNLG
+209 NLG

-236 AVSGAMGSLAD
+236 AVSSAMSAQSD
-247 RNSAYFGLMAQNK
+247 HNSAYYGLLAQNK

-268 QMAYVKRISYDYGMD
+268 QMAFIENTANTYGMD
-283 QRETEGGFMRFAAAT
+283 QREMEGGYMRFAAAT
-298 PSIEEKDKQALFE
+298 PTMKESDKQALFE

-320 GATADQQNRAIV
+320 GATGEQQNRALV
-332 ALGQIYSK
+332 AIQQMASK
-340 GGRVYA
+340 GKVMA
-346 EELKGQLSEALA
+346 EELRGQLSEAFA
-358 GSQVDFTKAAIDAGV
+358 GSQQDFQQAAIDAGI
-373 IKKEEEFNKA
+373 IKNTQEFDKA
-383 LEDGKITMDK
+383 LKDGKITLDK
-393 LLPSLVKIWSAAK
+393 LLPSLVKIWGAAK
-406 NTKAFAESMKQ
+406 ETDAFAKSMQQ
-417 PEVAMQRMKN
+417 PEVALQRMSNQFFKLKQ
-427 SFNELAIQFMGV
+427 SFMGV
-439 VDPADGVISL
+439 VDPADGVITL
-449 SESLIS
+449 SESLIY
-455 IFEDLTTDMDGSG
+455 IFEDLSSIFSSSG
-468 SAAKQFGEAVGA
+468 EDAKSLGVMLGEA
-480 AMREIMYWVGFA
+480 MHEIYFWVNWAWWWTKKIA
-492 KGYIEVKAKEFGMTG
+492 KGI
-507 SEVGE
+507 GE
-512 LIGKLVVG
+512 TLGWTAQDAGEKIGQVIAALM
-520 LAGLK
+520 GLK
-525 VITTLLSPLTVFV
+525 VATSIAGMVGG
-538 SLVTQLIS
+538 LIS
-546 LIGKIPGLGNLVKGA
+546 MLWKLKA
-561 GGAVAGSPTT
+561 
-571 ALAAGSA
+571 ALSA
-578 AGVGVGVAGAL
+578 LVGVGDISTGGTTGKGRPGRGGFIGKAGRLGGRFAGPAGIVL
-589 GAKTVGEKFRGW
+589 TGFDIANSLDSYWQNPDNQRQEGAKHP
-601 MQSKADQFGEWAKSK
+601 EWLTSMVNSASSFL
-616 GLLSDEQDA
+616 GLDYRLDA
-625 MTKPGAYNHSYINKG
+625 GRYI
-640 ASFNPYPT
+640 T
-648 ISPSRPTPSTGT
+648 RPTPTGGI

-702 DQLDWKATQESNQLF
+702 DQLDWKATQESNQLY

>member
-1 MAMKEVAK
+1 MAMKEVAR
-9 LTNIIYWDS
+9 LTNVIYWDS

-67 QIARAQR
+67 QIAR
-74 KQQEAQKKQR
+74 AQKKQR

-169 NLQTYNQRMARL
+169 NLQTYNQKMARL
-181 RSEMKMATAEAGKFQ
+181 RAEMKMATAEAGKFQ
-196 SRLDRAAVSGSKL
+196 SRLDKLASGASKV

-298 PSIEEKDKQALFE
+298 PSIKEKDKQDLFE

-525 VITTLLSPLTVFV
+525 VITTLLSPLTGFV

-660 AIQNGGYQPTQIS
+660 AIQNGGYQPAQVN

>member
-1 MAMKEVAK
+1 MAMKEVAR
-9 LTNIIYWDS
+9 LTNVIYWDS

-96 PELSSMR
+96 AELNSMR

-196 SRLDRAAVSGSKL
+196 SRLDRAAVAGSKL

-268 QMAYVKRISYDYGMD
+268 QMAFIKNTAYTYGMD
-283 QRETEGGFMRFAAAT
+283 EREMQGGYMRFAAST
-298 PSIEEKDKQALFE
+298 PTMKESDKQALFE

-320 GATADQQNRAIV
+320 GATGEQQNRALV
-332 ALGQIYSK
+332 AVQQMASK
-340 GGRVYA
+340 GKVMA
-346 EELKGQLSEALA
+346 EELRGQLSEAFA
-358 GSQVDFTKAAIDAGV
+358 GSQQDFQQAAIDAGI
-373 IKKEEEFNKA
+373 IKNTQEFDKA
-383 LEDGKITMDK
+383 LKDGKITLDK
-393 LLPSLVKIWSAAK
+393 LLPSLVKIWGAAK
-406 NTKAFAESMKQ
+406 ETKAFAESMKQ

-492 KGYIEVKAKEFGMTG
+492 KGYIEVKAKELGMTG

-525 VITTLLSPLTVFV
+525 VITTLLSPLTGFV
-538 SLVTQLIS
+538 SLVTKLIA
-546 LIGKIPGLGNLVKGA
+546 LLGKIPGMSKLLASASGGTATGA
-561 GGAVAGSPTT
+561 AVISAGSNAERSFIDGKTQEMSKENSKQG
-571 ALAAGSA
+571 ALFELGRFVSN
-578 AGVGVGVAGAL
+578 AGAL
-589 GAKTVGEKFRGW
+589 FTPGGDTGPLFDQVRGW
-601 MQSKADQFGEWAKSK
+601 F
-616 GLLSDEQDA
+616 
-625 MTKPGAYNHSYINKG
+625 NKG
-640 ASFNPYPT
+640 PT
-648 ISPSRPTPSTGT
+648 LTVDTGIRPTPTGGI
-660 AIQNGGYQPTQIS
+660 AIQNGGYQPVQ
-673 VVPQG
+673 VNVAPQG

>member
-1 MAMKEVAK
+1 MAMKEVAR
-9 LTNIIYWDS
+9 LTNVIYWDS

-24 KEVKR
+24 REVKR

-67 QIARAQR
+67 QIAR
-74 KQQEAQKKQR
+74 AQKKQR

-169 NLQTYNQRMARL
+169 NLQTYNQKMARL
-181 RSEMKMATAEAGKFQ
+181 RAEMKMASRDATTFQ
-196 SRLDRAAVSGSKL
+196 SKLDKLASGASKV
-209 HDNLG
+209 HNNIG
-214 KLNST
+214 KLNSA

-230 GWGVQR
+230 GWGIQR
-236 AVSGAMGSLAD
+236 AVSSAMSAQSD
-247 RNSAYFGLMAQNK
+247 HNSAYFGLLAQNK

-268 QMAYVKRISYDYGMD
+268 QMAFIDRISNDYGMD
-283 QRETEGGFMRFAAAT
+283 QREAEGGFMRFAAAT
-298 PSIEEKDKQALFE
+298 PSIKEKDKQDLFE

-358 GSQVDFTKAAIDAGV
+358 GSQVDFTRAAIDAGI

-393 LLPSLVKIWSAAK
+393 LLPSLVKIWGAAK
-406 NTKAFAESMKQ
+406 ETDAFAKSMQQ
-417 PEVAMQRMKN
+417 PEVALQRMSNQFFKLKQ
-427 SFNELAIQFMGV
+427 SFMGV
-439 VDPADGVISL
+439 VDPTDNVITL
-449 SESLIS
+449 SESLIY
-455 IFEDLTTDMDGSG
+455 IFEDLSSIFSGSG
-468 SAAKQFGEAVGA
+468 EDAKSLGVMLGEAMDTVYTRVVWAIWWIKKIAKDFGEMFNLTAQEAGSWIGSLIATFTGLKVATSVAGMVGSLISMLWKLGSA
-480 AMREIMYWVGFA
+480 IKALLVGGGVGDISTGGTPG
-492 KGYIEVKAKEFGMTG
+492 KGKPGKGG
-507 SEVGE
+507 
-512 LIGKLVVG
+512 LIGKVG
-520 LAGLK
+520 RLGRFAGPAA
-525 VITTLLSPLTVFV
+525 VIATGFDIANGLDAYWQNPDNQRQEGVKHPEWLTSIV
-538 SLVTQLIS
+538 
-546 LIGKIPGLGNLVKGA
+546 N
-561 GGAVAGSPTT
+561 
-571 ALAAGSA
+571 
-578 AGVGVGVAGAL
+578 
-589 GAKTVGEKFRGW
+589 
-601 MQSKADQFGEWAKSK
+601 
-616 GLLSDEQDA
+616 
-625 MTKPGAYNHSYINKG
+625 G
-640 ASFNPYPT
+640 ASSFLGLDYRLDAGRYIT
-648 ISPSRPTPSTGT
+648 RPTPTGGM
-660 AIQNGGYQPTQIS
+660 AIQNGGYQPVQ
-673 VVPQG
+673 VNVAPQG

>member
-1 MAMKEVAK
+1 MAMKEVAR
-9 LTNIIYWDS
+9 LTNVIYWDS

-24 KEVKR
+24 REVKR

-169 NLQTYNQRMARL
+169 NLQTYNQKMARL
-181 RSEMKMATAEAGKFQ
+181 RAEMKMATAEAGKFQ
-196 SRLDRAAVSGSKL
+196 SRLDRAAIAGSKL

-236 AVSGAMGSLAD
+236 AVSGAMSSLAD

-268 QMAYVKRISYDYGMD
+268 QMAFIKNTAYTYGMD
-283 QRETEGGFMRFAAAT
+283 QREMEGGYMRFAAAT
-298 PSIEEKDKQALFE
+298 PTMKESDKQALFE

-320 GATADQQNRAIV
+320 GATGEQQNRALV
-332 ALGQIYSK
+332 AVQQMASK
-340 GGRVYA
+340 GKVMA
-346 EELKGQLSEALA
+346 EELRGQLSEAFA
-358 GSQVDFTKAAIDAGV
+358 GSQQDFQQAAIDAGI
-373 IKKEEEFNKA
+373 IKNAQEFDKA
-383 LEDGKITMDK
+383 LKDGKITLDR
-393 LLPSLVKIWSAAK
+393 LLPSLVKIWGAAK
-406 NTKAFAESMKQ
+406 ETKAFAESMKQ

-525 VITTLLSPLTVFV
+525 VITTLLSPLTGFI
-538 SLVTQLIS
+538 SLVTQLIA
-546 LIGKIPGLGNLVKGA
+546 LLGKIPGMSKLMASASGGTATGA
-561 GGAVAGSPTT
+561 AVISAGSNAERSLIDGKMQGMSEENHKQG
-571 ALAAGSA
+571 ALFELGRFVSN
-578 AGVGVGVAGAL
+578 AGAL
-589 GAKTVGEKFRGW
+589 FTPGGDTGPLFDQVKGW
-601 MQSKADQFGEWAKSK
+601 F
-616 GLLSDEQDA
+616 
-625 MTKPGAYNHSYINKG
+625 NKG
-640 ASFNPYPT
+640 PT
-648 ISPSRPTPSTGT
+648 LTVDTGIRPTPTGGI
-660 AIQNGGYQPTQIS
+660 AIQNGSYQPVQ
-673 VVPQG
+673 VNVAPQG

>member
-1 MAMKEVAK
+1 MAMKEVAR
-9 LTNIIYWDS
+9 LTNVIYWDS

-169 NLQTYNQRMARL
+169 NLQTYNQKMARL
-181 RSEMKMATAEAGKFQ
+181 RAEMKMATAEAGKFQ
-196 SRLDRAAVSGSKL
+196 SRLDRAAIAGSKL

-346 EELKGQLSEALA
+346 EELKSQLSEALA

-439 VDPADGVISL
+439 VDPADGVVTL
-449 SESLIS
+449 SEHLIS
-455 IFEDLTTDMDGSG
+455 IFEDLTYVMGDGG
-468 SAAKQFGEAVGA
+468 STATQMGSQIGA
-480 AMREIMYWVGFA
+480 AIKGFVEWMAFAAGFITARTEQFSKNGTEVAEI
-492 KGYIEVKAKEFGMTG
+492 
-507 SEVGE
+507 
-512 LIGKLVVG
+512 IGKLTALMISLKVVG
-520 LAGLK
+520 S
-525 VITTLLSPLTVFV
+525 LLSPFTGLI
-538 SLVTQLIS
+538 SLVTQLIA
-546 LIGKIPGLGNLVKGA
+546 LLGKIPGMSKLLASASGGTATGA
-561 GGAVAGSPTT
+561 AVISAGSNAERSFIDGKTQEMSKENSKQG
-571 ALAAGSA
+571 ALFELGRFVSN
-578 AGVGVGVAGAL
+578 AGAL
-589 GAKTVGEKFRGW
+589 FTPGGDTGPLFDQVRGW
-601 MQSKADQFGEWAKSK
+601 F
-616 GLLSDEQDA
+616 
-625 MTKPGAYNHSYINKG
+625 NKG
-640 ASFNPYPT
+640 PT
-648 ISPSRPTPSTGT
+648 LTVDTGIRPTPTGGI
-660 AIQNGGYQPTQIS
+660 AIQNGGYQPVQ
-673 VVPQG
+673 VNVAPQG

-702 DQLDWKATQESNQLF
+702 DQLDWKATQEANQLF

>member
-1 MAMKEVAK
+1 MAMKEVSK

-96 PELSSMR
+96 AELNSMR

-169 NLQTYNQRMARL
+169 NLQTYNQKMARL

-196 SRLDRAAVSGSKL
+196 SRLDKLASGASKV

-214 KLNST
+214 KINST

-268 QMAYVKRISYDYGMD
+268 QMAFIKNTAYTYGMD
-283 QRETEGGFMRFAAAT
+283 EREMQGGYMRFAAST
-298 PSIEEKDKQALFE
+298 PTMKESDKQALFE

-320 GATADQQNRAIV
+320 GATGEQQNRAIV

-358 GSQVDFTKAAIDAGV
+358 GSQVDFTQAAIDAGV

-417 PEVAMQRMKN
+417 PEVALQRMKN

-439 VDPADGVISL
+439 VDPADGVVTL
-449 SESLIS
+449 SEHLIS
-455 IFEDLTTDMDGSG
+455 IFEDLTYVMGDGG
-468 SAAKQFGEAVGA
+468 STATQMGSQIGA
-480 AMREIMYWVGFA
+480 AIKGFVEWMAFAAGFITARTEQFSKNGTEVAEI
-492 KGYIEVKAKEFGMTG
+492 
-507 SEVGE
+507 
-512 LIGKLVVG
+512 IGKLTALMISLKVVG
-520 LAGLK
+520 S
-525 VITTLLSPLTVFV
+525 LLSPFTGLI
-538 SLVTQLIS
+538 SLVTQLIA
-546 LIGKIPGLGNLVKGA
+546 LLGKIPGMSKLLASASGGTATGA
-561 GGAVAGSPTT
+561 AVISAGSNAERSFIDGKTQEMSKENSKQG
-571 ALAAGSA
+571 ALFELGRFVSN
-578 AGVGVGVAGAL
+578 AGAL
-589 GAKTVGEKFRGW
+589 FTPGGDTGPLFDQVRGW
-601 MQSKADQFGEWAKSK
+601 F
-616 GLLSDEQDA
+616 
-625 MTKPGAYNHSYINKG
+625 NKG
-640 ASFNPYPT
+640 PT
-648 ISPSRPTPSTGT
+648 LTVDTGIRPTPTGGI
-660 AIQNGGYQPTQIS
+660 AIQNGGYQPVQVN

-702 DQLDWKATQESNQLF
+702 DQLDWKVTQEANQLF

>member
-1 MAMKEVAK
+1 MAMKEVAR
-9 LTNIIYWDS
+9 LTNVIYWDS

-37 KKATDD
+37 KKATND

-96 PELSSMR
+96 AELNSMR

-169 NLQTYNQRMARL
+169 NLQTYNQKMARL
-181 RSEMKMATAEAGKFQ
+181 RAEMKMATAEAGKFQ
-196 SRLDRAAVSGSKL
+196 SRLDRAAIAGSKL

-236 AVSGAMGSLAD
+236 AVSGAMSAQSD
-247 RNSAYFGLMAQNK
+247 HNSAYYGLLAQNK

-268 QMAYVKRISYDYGMD
+268 QMAFIENTANTYGMD
-283 QRETEGGFMRFAAAT
+283 QREMEGGYMRFAAAT
-298 PSIEEKDKQALFE
+298 PTMKESDKQALFE

-320 GATADQQNRAIV
+320 GATGEQQNRALV
-332 ALGQIYSK
+332 AVQQMASK
-340 GGRVYA
+340 GRVAA
-346 EELKGQLSEALA
+346 EELRSQLSEAFA
-358 GSQVDFTKAAIDAGV
+358 GSQQDFQQAAIDAGI
-373 IKKEEEFNKA
+373 IKSAQEFDKA
-383 LEDGKITMDK
+383 MADGKITLDK
-393 LLPSLVKIWSAAK
+393 LLPSLVKIWGAAK
-406 NTKAFAESMKQ
+406 ETDAFAKSMQQ
-417 PEVAMQRMKN
+417 PEVALQRMSNQFFKLKQ
-427 SFNELAIQFMGV
+427 SFMGV
-439 VDPADGVISL
+439 VDPTDNVITL
-449 SESLIS
+449 SESLIY
-455 IFEDLTTDMDGSG
+455 IFEDLSSIFSGSG
-468 SAAKQFGEAVGA
+468 EDAKSLGVMLGEAMDTVYTRVVWAIWWIKKIAKDFGEMFNLTAQEAGSWIGTIVTAIMGLKVATSVAGMVGGLISMLWKLGSA
-480 AMREIMYWVGFA
+480 IKALLVGGGVGDISTGGTPG
-492 KGYIEVKAKEFGMTG
+492 KGKPGKGG
-507 SEVGE
+507 
-512 LIGKLVVG
+512 LIGKVG
-520 LAGLK
+520 
-525 VITTLLSPLTVFV
+525 
-538 SLVTQLIS
+538 
-546 LIGKIPGLGNLVKGA
+546 
-561 GGAVAGSPTT
+561 
-571 ALAAGSA
+571 
-578 AGVGVGVAGAL
+578 
-589 GAKTVGEKFRGW
+589 
-601 MQSKADQFGEWAKSK
+601 
-616 GLLSDEQDA
+616 
-625 MTKPGAYNHSYINKG
+625 
-640 ASFNPYPT
+640 
-648 ISPSRPTPSTGT
+648 
-660 AIQNGGYQPTQIS
+660 
-673 VVPQG
+673 
-678 EISGKW
+678 
-684 EITIDEGGIA
+684 
-694 RVIQKEVS
+694 
-702 DQLDWKATQESNQLF
+702 

>member
-1 MAMKEVAK
+1 MAMKEVAR
-9 LTNIIYWDS
+9 LTNVIYWDS

-169 NLQTYNQRMARL
+169 NLQTYNQKMARL

-196 SRLDRAAVSGSKL
+196 SRLDRAAVAGSKL

-268 QMAYVKRISYDYGMD
+268 QMAFIKNTAYTYGMD
-283 QRETEGGFMRFAAAT
+283 EREMQGGYMRFAAAT
-298 PSIEEKDKQALFE
+298 PTMKESDKQALFE

-320 GATADQQNRAIV
+320 GATGEQQNRALV
-332 ALGQIYSK
+332 AVQQMASK
-340 GGRVYA
+340 GKVMA
-346 EELKGQLSEALA
+346 EELRGQLSEAFA
-358 GSQVDFTKAAIDAGV
+358 GSQQDFQQAAIDAGI
-373 IKKEEEFNKA
+373 IKNAQEFDKA
-383 LEDGKITMDK
+383 LKDGKITLDK

-417 PEVAMQRMKN
+417 PEVALQRMKN

-525 VITTLLSPLTVFV
+525 VITTLLSPLTGFV
-538 SLVTQLIS
+538 SLVTQLVA
-546 LIGKIPGLGNLVKGA
+546 LLGKIPGMSKLLASASGGTATGA
-561 GGAVAGSPTT
+561 AVISAGSNAERSFIDGKTQEMSKENSKQG
-571 ALAAGSA
+571 ALFELGRFVSN
-578 AGVGVGVAGAL
+578 AGAL
-589 GAKTVGEKFRGW
+589 FTPGGDTGPLFDQVRGW
-601 MQSKADQFGEWAKSK
+601 F
-616 GLLSDEQDA
+616 
-625 MTKPGAYNHSYINKG
+625 NKG
-640 ASFNPYPT
+640 PT
-648 ISPSRPTPSTGT
+648 LTVDTGIRPTPTGGI
-660 AIQNGGYQPTQIS
+660 AIQNGGYQPVQ
-673 VVPQG
+673 VNVAPQG

>member
-1 MAMKEVAK
+1 MAMKEVAR
-9 LTNIIYWDS
+9 LTNVIYWDS

-96 PELSSMR
+96 AELNSMR

-169 NLQTYNQRMARL
+169 NLQTYNQKMARL

-196 SRLDRAAVSGSKL
+196 SRLDRAAVAGSKL

-247 RNSAYFGLMAQNK
+247 RNSAYFGLMSQNL

-268 QMAYVKRISYDYGMD
+268 QMAFIKNTAYTYGMD
-283 QRETEGGFMRFAAAT
+283 EREMQGGYMRFAAST
-298 PSIEEKDKQALFE
+298 PTMKESDKQALFE

-320 GATADQQNRAIV
+320 GATGEQQNRAIV
-332 ALGQIYSK
+332 AISQMAGK
-340 GGRVYA
+340 NRVMA
-346 EELKGQLSEALA
+346 EELRGQLSEAFA
-358 GSQVDFTKAAIDAGV
+358 GSQQDFQQAAIDAGI
-373 IKKEEEFNKA
+373 IKNAQEFDKA
-383 LEDGKITMDK
+383 LKDGKITLDK
-393 LLPSLVKIWSAAK
+393 LLPSLVKIWGAAK
-406 NTKAFAESMKQ
+406 ETKAFAESMKQ
-417 PEVAMQRMKN
+417 PEVALQRMKN

-525 VITTLLSPLTVFV
+525 VITTLLSPLTGFV
-538 SLVTQLIS
+538 SLVTQLVA
-546 LIGKIPGLGNLVKGA
+546 LLGKIPGMSKLLASASGGTATGA
-561 GGAVAGSPTT
+561 AVISAGSNAERSFIDGKTQEMSKENSKQG
-571 ALAAGSA
+571 ALFELGRFVSN
-578 AGVGVGVAGAL
+578 AGAL
-589 GAKTVGEKFRGW
+589 FTPGGDTGPLFDQVRGW
-601 MQSKADQFGEWAKSK
+601 F
-616 GLLSDEQDA
+616 
-625 MTKPGAYNHSYINKG
+625 NKG
-640 ASFNPYPT
+640 PT
-648 ISPSRPTPSTGT
+648 LTVDTGIRPTPTGGI
-660 AIQNGGYQPTQIS
+660 AIQNGGYQPVQ
-673 VVPQG
+673 VNVAPQG

>member
-1 MAMKEVAK
+1 MAMKEVAR
-9 LTNIIYWDS
+9 LTNVIYWDS

-169 NLQTYNQRMARL
+169 NLQTYNQKMARL
-181 RSEMKMATAEAGKFQ
+181 RAEMKMATAEAGKFQ
-196 SRLDRAAVSGSKL
+196 SRLDKLASGASKV

-214 KLNST
+214 KINST

-268 QMAYVKRISYDYGMD
+268 QMAFIKNTAYTYGMD
-283 QRETEGGFMRFAAAT
+283 EREMQGGYMRFAAAT
-298 PSIEEKDKQALFE
+298 PTMKESDKQALFE

-320 GATADQQNRAIV
+320 GATGEQQNRALV
-332 ALGQIYSK
+332 AVQQMASK
-340 GGRVYA
+340 GKVMA
-346 EELKGQLSEALA
+346 EELRGQLSEAFA
-358 GSQVDFTKAAIDAGV
+358 GSQQDFQQAAIDAGI
-373 IKKEEEFNKA
+373 IKNTQEFDKA
-383 LEDGKITMDK
+383 LKDGKITLDK

-525 VITTLLSPLTVFV
+525 VITTLLSPLTGFV
-538 SLVTQLIS
+538 SLVTQLIA
-546 LIGKIPGLGNLVKGA
+546 LLGKIPGMSKLLASASGGTATGA
-561 GGAVAGSPTT
+561 AVISAGSNAERSFIDGKTQEM
-571 ALAAGSA
+571 SKENSKQ
-578 AGVGVGVAGAL
+578 GAL
-589 GAKTVGEKFRGW
+589 FELGRFVSNTGALFTPGGDTGPLFDQVRGW
-601 MQSKADQFGEWAKSK
+601 F
-616 GLLSDEQDA
+616 
-625 MTKPGAYNHSYINKG
+625 NKG
-640 ASFNPYPT
+640 PT
-648 ISPSRPTPSTGT
+648 LTVDTGIRPTPTGGI
-660 AIQNGGYQPTQIS
+660 AIQNGGYQPVQ
-673 VVPQG
+673 VNVAPQG

>member
-1 MAMKEVAK
+1 MAMKEVAR
-9 LTNIIYWDS
+9 LTNVIYWDS

-96 PELSSMR
+96 AELNSMR

-169 NLQTYNQRMARL
+169 NLQTYNQKMARL

-196 SRLDRAAVSGSKL
+196 SRLDKAAVAGSKL

-236 AVSGAMGSLAD
+236 AVSSAMSAQSD
-247 RNSAYFGLMAQNK
+247 HNSAYYGLLAQNK

-268 QMAYVKRISYDYGMD
+268 QMAFIDRISNDYGMD
-283 QRETEGGFMRFAAAT
+283 QREAEGGFMRFAAAT
-298 PSIEEKDKQALFE
+298 PNVKEDDKQALFE

-358 GSQVDFTKAAIDAGV
+358 GSQVDFTQAAIDAGV

-393 LLPSLVKIWSAAK
+393 LLPSLVKIWGAAK
-406 NTKAFAESMKQ
+406 ETDAFAKSMQQ
-417 PEVAMQRMKN
+417 PEVALQRMSNQFFKLKQ
-427 SFNELAIQFMGV
+427 SFMGV
-439 VDPADGVISL
+439 VDPADGVITL
-449 SESLIS
+449 SESLIY
-455 IFEDLTTDMDGSG
+455 IFEDLSSIFSSSG
-468 SAAKQFGEAVGA
+468 EDAKSLGVMLGEA
-480 AMREIMYWVGFA
+480 MHEIYFWVNWAWWWTKKIA
-492 KGYIEVKAKEFGMTG
+492 KGI
-507 SEVGE
+507 GE
-512 LIGKLVVG
+512 TLGWTAQDAGEKIGQVVTA
-520 LAGLK
+520 LLGLK
-525 VITTLLSPLTVFV
+525 VATSIAGMVGG
-538 SLVTQLIS
+538 LIS
-546 LIGKIPGLGNLVKGA
+546 MLWKLKA
-561 GGAVAGSPTT
+561 
-571 ALAAGSA
+571 ALSA
-578 AGVGVGVAGAL
+578 LVGVGDISTGGTAGKGRPGRGGFIGKAGRL
-589 GAKTVGEKFRGW
+589 GGRFAGPAGIVLTGFDIANSLDSYWQNPDNQRQEGAKHP
-601 MQSKADQFGEWAKSK
+601 EWLTSMVNSASSFL
-616 GLLSDEQDA
+616 GLDYRLDA
-625 MTKPGAYNHSYINKG
+625 GRYI
-640 ASFNPYPT
+640 T
-648 ISPSRPTPSTGT
+648 RPTPTGGI

>member
-1 MAMKEVAK
+1 MAMKEVAR
-9 LTNIIYWDS
+9 LTNVIYWDS

-96 PELSSMR
+96 AELNSMR

-196 SRLDRAAVSGSKL
+196 SRLDKAAVAGSKL

-247 RNSAYFGLMAQNK
+247 RNSAYFGLLAQNK

-268 QMAYVKRISYDYGMD
+268 QMAFVKNTAYTYGMD
-283 QRETEGGFMRFAAAT
+283 EREMQGGYMRFAAAT
-298 PSIEEKDKQALFE
+298 PTMKESDKQALFE

-320 GATADQQNRAIV
+320 GATGEQQNRALV
-332 ALGQIYSK
+332 AVQQMASK
-340 GGRVYA
+340 GKVMA
-346 EELKGQLSEALA
+346 EELRGQLSEAFA
-358 GSQVDFTKAAIDAGV
+358 GSQQDFQQAAIDAGI
-373 IKKEEEFNKA
+373 IKNAQEFDKA
-383 LEDGKITMDK
+383 LKDGKITLDK

-525 VITTLLSPLTVFV
+525 VITTLLSPLTGFV
-538 SLVTQLIS
+538 SLVTQLVA
-546 LIGKIPGLGNLVKGA
+546 LLGKIPGMSKLLASASGGTATGA
-561 GGAVAGSPTT
+561 AVISAGSNAERSFIDGKTQEMSKENSKQG
-571 ALAAGSA
+571 ALFELGRFVSN
-578 AGVGVGVAGAL
+578 AGAL
-589 GAKTVGEKFRGW
+589 FTPGGDTGPLFDQVRGW
-601 MQSKADQFGEWAKSK
+601 F
-616 GLLSDEQDA
+616 
-625 MTKPGAYNHSYINKG
+625 NKG
-640 ASFNPYPT
+640 PT
-648 ISPSRPTPSTGT
+648 LTVDTGIRPTPTGGI
-660 AIQNGGYQPTQIS
+660 AIQNGGYQPVQ
-673 VVPQG
+673 VNVAPQG

>member
-1 MAMKEVAK
+1 MAMKEVAR
-9 LTNIIYWDS
+9 LTNVIYWDS

-29 LEDYKKSW
+29 LEDYRKSW

-67 QIARAQR
+67 QIAR
-74 KQQEAQKKQR
+74 AQKKQR

-169 NLQTYNQRMARL
+169 NLQTYNQKMARL
-181 RSEMKMATAEAGKFQ
+181 RAEMKMASRDATTFQ
-196 SRLDRAAVSGSKL
+196 SKLDKLAAGASKV
-209 HDNLG
+209 HNNIG
-214 KLNST
+214 KLNSA

-230 GWGVQR
+230 GWGIQR
-236 AVSGAMGSLAD
+236 AVSSAMSAQSD
-247 RNSAYFGLMAQNK
+247 HNSAYFGLLAQNK

-268 QMAYVKRISYDYGMD
+268 QMAFIENTANTYGMD
-283 QRETEGGFMRFAAAT
+283 QREMEGGYMRFAAAT
-298 PSIEEKDKQALFE
+298 PTMKESDKQALFE

-393 LLPSLVKIWSAAK
+393 LLPSLVKIWGAAK
-406 NTKAFAESMKQ
+406 ETDAFAKSMQQ
-417 PEVAMQRMKN
+417 PEVALQRMSNQFFKLKQ
-427 SFNELAIQFMGV
+427 SFMGV
-439 VDPADGVISL
+439 VDPTDNVITL
-449 SESLIS
+449 SESLIY
-455 IFEDLTTDMDGSG
+455 IFEDLSSIFSGSG
-468 SAAKQFGEAVGA
+468 EDAKSLGVMLGEAMDTVYTRVVWAIWWIKKIAKDFGEMFNLTAQEAGSWIGSLIATFTGLKVATSVAGMVGSLISMLWKLGSA
-480 AMREIMYWVGFA
+480 IKALLVGGGVGDISTGGTPG
-492 KGYIEVKAKEFGMTG
+492 KGKPGKGG
-507 SEVGE
+507 
-512 LIGKLVVG
+512 LIGKVGRLGRFAGPAAVVATGFDIANG
-520 LAGLK
+520 LDAYWQDPKNQRQEGVK
-525 VITTLLSPLTVFV
+525 HPEWLTSMV
-538 SLVTQLIS
+538 
-546 LIGKIPGLGNLVKGA
+546 N
-561 GGAVAGSPTT
+561 
-571 ALAAGSA
+571 
-578 AGVGVGVAGAL
+578 
-589 GAKTVGEKFRGW
+589 
-601 MQSKADQFGEWAKSK
+601 
-616 GLLSDEQDA
+616 
-625 MTKPGAYNHSYINKG
+625 G
-640 ASFNPYPT
+640 ASSFLGLDYRLDAGRYIT
-648 ISPSRPTPSTGT
+648 RPTPTGGM
-660 AIQNGGYQPTQIS
+660 AIQNGGYQPVQ
-673 VVPQG
+673 VNVAPQG

>member
-67 QIARAQR
+67 QIAR
-74 KQQEAQKKQR
+74 AQKKQR

-169 NLQTYNQRMARL
+169 NLQTYNQKMARL
-181 RSEMKMATAEAGKFQ
+181 RAEMKMASRDATTFQ
-196 SRLDRAAVSGSKL
+196 SKLDKLAAGASKV
-209 HDNLG
+209 HNNIG
-214 KLNST
+214 KLNSA

-230 GWGVQR
+230 GWGIQR
-236 AVSGAMGSLAD
+236 AVSGAMSAQSD
-247 RNSAYFGLMAQNK
+247 HNSAYYGLLAQNK

-268 QMAYVKRISYDYGMD
+268 QMAFIENTANTYGMD
-283 QRETEGGFMRFAAAT
+283 QREMEGGYMRFAAAT
-298 PSIEEKDKQALFE
+298 PTMKESDKQALFE

-320 GATADQQNRAIV
+320 GATSDQQNRALV
-332 ALGQIYSK
+332 AIQQMSSK
-340 GGRVYA
+340 GRVAA
-346 EELKGQLSEALA
+346 EELRSQLSEAFA
-358 GSQVDFTKAAIDAGV
+358 GSQQDFQQAAIDAGI
-373 IKKEEEFNKA
+373 IKNAQEFDKA
-383 LEDGKITMDK
+383 MADGKITLDK
-393 LLPSLVKIWSAAK
+393 LLPSLVKIWGAAK
-406 NTKAFAESMKQ
+406 ETDAFAKSMQQ
-417 PEVAMQRMKN
+417 PEVALQRMSNQFFKLKQ
-427 SFNELAIQFMGV
+427 SFMGV
-439 VDPADGVISL
+439 VDPTDNVITL
-449 SESLIS
+449 SESLIY
-455 IFEDLTTDMDGSG
+455 IFEDLSSIFSGSG
-468 SAAKQFGEAVGA
+468 EDAKSLGVMLGEAMDTVYTRVVWAIWWIKKIAKDIGEMFNLTAQEAGSWIGSLIATFTGLKVATSVAGMVGSLISMLWKLGSA
-480 AMREIMYWVGFA
+480 IKALLVGGGVGDISTGGTPG
-492 KGYIEVKAKEFGMTG
+492 KGKPGKGG
-507 SEVGE
+507 
-512 LIGKLVVG
+512 LIGKVGRLGRFAGPAAVVATGFDIANG
-520 LAGLK
+520 LDAYWQDPKNQRQEGVK
-525 VITTLLSPLTVFV
+525 HPEWLTSMV
-538 SLVTQLIS
+538 
-546 LIGKIPGLGNLVKGA
+546 N
-561 GGAVAGSPTT
+561 
-571 ALAAGSA
+571 
-578 AGVGVGVAGAL
+578 
-589 GAKTVGEKFRGW
+589 
-601 MQSKADQFGEWAKSK
+601 
-616 GLLSDEQDA
+616 
-625 MTKPGAYNHSYINKG
+625 G
-640 ASFNPYPT
+640 ASSFLGLDYRLDAGRYIT
-648 ISPSRPTPSTGT
+648 RPTPTGGI
-660 AIQNGGYQPTQIS
+660 AIQNGGYQPVQ
-673 VVPQG
+673 VNVAPQG

>member
-9 LTNIIYWDS
+9 LTNVIYWDS

-196 SRLDRAAVSGSKL
+196 SRLDKLASGASKV

-214 KLNST
+214 KINST

-260 DDKAKTDQ
+260 DDKEKTDQ

-439 VDPADGVISL
+439 VDPADGVVTL
-449 SESLIS
+449 SEHLIS
-455 IFEDLTTDMDGSG
+455 IFEDLTYVMGDGG
-468 SAAKQFGEAVGA
+468 STATQMGSQIGA
-480 AMREIMYWVGFA
+480 AIKGFVEWMAFAAGFITARTEQFSKNGTEVAEI
-492 KGYIEVKAKEFGMTG
+492 
-507 SEVGE
+507 
-512 LIGKLVVG
+512 IGKLTALMISLKVVG
-520 LAGLK
+520 S
-525 VITTLLSPLTVFV
+525 LLSPFTGLI
-538 SLVTQLIS
+538 SLVTQLIA
-546 LIGKIPGLGNLVKGA
+546 LLGKIPGMSKLLASASGGTATGA
-561 GGAVAGSPTT
+561 AVISAGSNAERSFIDGKTQEMSKENSKQG
-571 ALAAGSA
+571 ALFELGRFVSN
-578 AGVGVGVAGAL
+578 AGAL
-589 GAKTVGEKFRGW
+589 FTPGGDTGPLFDQVRGW
-601 MQSKADQFGEWAKSK
+601 F
-616 GLLSDEQDA
+616 
-625 MTKPGAYNHSYINKG
+625 NKG
-640 ASFNPYPT
+640 PT
-648 ISPSRPTPSTGT
+648 LTVDTGIRPTPTGGI
-660 AIQNGGYQPTQIS
+660 AIQNGGYQPVQ
-673 VVPQG
+673 VNVAPQG